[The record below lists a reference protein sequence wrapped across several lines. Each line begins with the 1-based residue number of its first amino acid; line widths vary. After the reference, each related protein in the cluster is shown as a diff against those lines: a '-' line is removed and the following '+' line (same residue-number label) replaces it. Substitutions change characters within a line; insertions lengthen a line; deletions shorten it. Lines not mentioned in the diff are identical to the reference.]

1 MFPSVSRAEKIYML
15 FFSKSKRIY
24 FPKQRAVPKW
34 SVKDLNGAEKN
45 IIDIRKLPMGIQTPL
60 TRNIYTKYIK
70 YIKKN
75 NDIVGNYIMELIF
88 ESLLEHK
95 WKAGGTT
102 SF

>member
-1 MFPSVSRAEKIYML
+1 
-15 FFSKSKRIY
+15 
-24 FPKQRAVPKW
+24 
-34 SVKDLNGAEKN
+34 
-45 IIDIRKLPMGIQTPL
+45 MGIQTPL

-102 SF
+102 NF